1 MLSLLATRTSRCP
14 CRQTTG
20 PDDGAKLGV
29 SPPSIVL
36 LSTAS
41 RCSRALVAKEGRRLP
56 DSRAPTR
63 SLASRRPKGRS
74 LARVATHG
82 WCHAATGNWSVSRFI
97 TDPDSFTSDSRSD
110 AGRRHGTLGRKAAP
124 PLSIAP
130 YEGATEAE
138 MLLLFVIAFTF
149 LRFSRQA
156 AWVGGPHS
164 SMRRC
169 ILGVTLNLRIARM
182 LGLSIGLGR
191 NVVGHLN

>member
-1 MLSLLATRTSRCP
+1 MLSLLATQTSRCP

-20 PDDGAKLGV
+20 PDDGVKLGV

-41 RCSRALVAKEGRRLP
+41 RCSRALVAIEGRRLP

-63 SLASRRPKGRS
+63 SLASLRPKGRS

-124 PLSIAP
+124 PRPSVRAAS
-130 YEGATEAE
+130 GVV
-138 MLLLFVIAFTF
+138 LFVIAFTF

-169 ILGVTLNLRIARM
+169 I
-182 LGLSIGLGR
+182 
-191 NVVGHLN
+191 